1 MSKNKVEIEFVGK
14 VNEPSLKA
22 VGKSIANVG
31 KGVPSAANVV
41 NKVQKQKRDK
51 KRQVLKDRKIRKE
64 QAKHTKDQL
73 KAVKKTLELEKKI
86 TAEKRKQ
93 AAIDKEAKKRP
104 GGSGR
109 GRGGGGLFSRI
120 GRGAE
125 TGGAAG
131 ALCALGGAGIQAL
144 TAVASRVIGA
154 MKSQITSGYSSYIQY
169 GRARAGIAGMGS
181 VSDAVLRRGEASGY
195 SDTETVQQMRGMGR
209 ATGQLAPIT
218 GAQQIARSYGGDVSD
233 VTQFYGTLT
242 RAGQGFGGKAGNGGK
257 LQMRR
262 ILSDAFKS
270 GLDKSR
276 AGEVLHSVASG
287 IKSAQQ
293 ATAGS
298 VNASA
303 ISGLLTYFSRS
314 GKSGLQGARGF
325 QTMSAL
331 DSTIKGAGRLH
342 GDPRVIQTMLMQ
354 SQGFGTPGGG
364 NSYLGAMRGLEQGVF
379 GKGGA
384 GNLMKMV
391 KRIQQTGG
399 DPEQQAA
406 ILSAM
411 TGGKLNQSVSGSV
424 LGVVNKGGSQGNM
437 IASIAKITEQQ
448 KPINEKLLDNS
459 TQSLTVARRVAH
471 LSNRLLDIGKKVQP
485 DIEKIQDAMLS
496 VADDLMPTALSV
508 LHAIAESISAL
519 VQGIHSILRRLPG
532 GDDDQDRAAAV
543 SAANKSTAFY
553 KKYEH
558 GSRGARSRGAFLQE
572 ALAAQNQAQTVIS
585 ANEQGL
591 IDLNPEQLAQRTD
604 ALNVAHQSVIDARA
618 SEQQIP
624 LSRIG
629 SHAMRAGLGVSIR
642 QARMNHAPINERRI
656 RSFEESALREQYAK
670 SHNGTS
676 INERQLFDSMLA
688 LYEQLGAAGARNA
701 AQMHATLDMSTYR
714 SVISQ
719 LQPTTAPTGRVE

>member
-1 MSKNKVEIEFVGK
+1 MSNDKHVKVIFSGE
-14 VNEPSLKA
+14 LD
-22 VGKSIANVG
+22 KSSIKGVEKGIANVG

-64 QAKHTKDQL
+64 QSRYTKDQL

-109 GRGGGGLFSRI
+109 GRGGGGLFGRI

-131 ALCALGGAGIQAL
+131 ALGALGGAGIQAL

-181 VSDAVLRRGEASGY
+181 VSDAVLRRGEASGF

-276 AGEVLHSVASG
+276 AGEVLTSVASG

-298 VNASA
+298 VDASA
-303 ISGLLTYFSRS
+303 ISGLLSFFSRS

-325 QTMSAL
+325 KTMSAL
-331 DSTIKGAGRLH
+331 DTTLKNAGRLS
-342 GDPRVIQTMLMQ
+342 GDSRVIRTMLLQ
-354 SQGFGTPGGG
+354 SQGFGTPGGKT
-364 NSYLGAMRGLEQGVF
+364 SFLAAHRGLEQGVF

-384 GNLMKMV
+384 SNLMKMISRV
-391 KRIQQTGG
+391 RQTGG
-399 DPEQQAA
+399 NREQQAA

-411 TGGKLNQSVSGSV
+411 TNGSLNQSVSGSV
-424 LGVVNKGGSQGNM
+424 LDVVNKGGSQKNVL
-437 IASIAKITEQQ
+437 ASIAKITEQQ

-459 TQSLTVARRVAH
+459 TQSLTVARRVAR

-496 VADDLMPTALSV
+496 VADDLMPTALTV
-508 LHAIAESISAL
+508 LRAIADAIVAL
-519 VQGIHSILRRLPG
+519 TQGIHSLLRSMPG
-532 GDDDQDRAAAV
+532 GEDDQDRDAAVRAAA
-543 SAANKSTAFY
+543 
-553 KKYEH
+553 
-558 GSRGARSRGAFLQE
+558 GSKEFFDRLKTGGTRNTRSRSTFTEE
-572 ALAAQNQAQTVIS
+572 AVRARDQAKTVLD
-585 ANEQGL
+585 ANERGL
-591 IDLNPEQLAQRTD
+591 INLD
-604 ALNVAHQSVIDARA
+604 QST
-618 SEQQIP
+618 SC
-624 LSRIG
+624 
-629 SHAMRAGLGVSIR
+629 
-642 QARMNHAPINERRI
+642 
-656 RSFEESALREQYAK
+656 SATGCVQCSK
-670 SHNGTS
+670 PS
-676 INERQLFDSMLA
+676 
-688 LYEQLGAAGARNA
+688 GA
-701 AQMHATLDMSTYR
+701 
-714 SVISQ
+714 
-719 LQPTTAPTGRVE
+719 